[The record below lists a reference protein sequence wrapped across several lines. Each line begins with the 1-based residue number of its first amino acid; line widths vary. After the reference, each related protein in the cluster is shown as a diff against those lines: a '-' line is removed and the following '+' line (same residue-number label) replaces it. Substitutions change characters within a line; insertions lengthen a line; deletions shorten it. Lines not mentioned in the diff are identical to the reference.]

1 MLPAIAPVV
10 PEQAPLQ
17 QQPPRQEPPQQKIPP
32 RRSLQPQLSQAAME
46 LTPPALPPPPPPPQ
60 QPEQPEQPWQTP
72 TKRGK
77 ARKKEPQQA
86 PPPPQPAAG
95 SSRDPDDKQ
104 QEPPATPRKHKT
116 PKKPGNASWE
126 LARKQNRAN
135 CPRGG
140 SASAMLE
147 DYDYDVL

>member
-1 MLPAIAPVV
+1 MADADKEGQGP
-10 PEQAPLQ
+10 
-17 QQPPRQEPPQQKIPP
+17 QEG
-32 RRSLQPQLSQAAME
+32 AA
-46 LTPPALPPPPPPPQ
+46 A
-60 QPEQPEQPWQTP
+60 
-72 TKRGK
+72 G
-77 ARKKEPQQA
+77 
-86 PPPPQPAAG
+86 PAATTTSG
-95 SSRDPDDKQ
+95 RVSSRDPDDKQ